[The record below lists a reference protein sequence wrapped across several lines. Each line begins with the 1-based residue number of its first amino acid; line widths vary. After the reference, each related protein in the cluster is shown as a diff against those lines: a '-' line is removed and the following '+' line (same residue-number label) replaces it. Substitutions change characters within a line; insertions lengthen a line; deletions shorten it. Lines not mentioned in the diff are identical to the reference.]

1 MILQPVNLDQQ
12 LFKLFFYHM
21 SYTKSSKKNFRY
33 KQSSEFILQKVTVL
47 VALAYSKWLRIEKPY
62 HGYFCI
68 KYHVI

>member
-47 VALAYSKWLRIEKPY
+47 VALAYSK
-62 HGYFCI
+62 
-68 KYHVI
+68 